1 MTFASLFQD
10 LILLFTFLLA
20 GFVIREFVKPLQR
33 FYIPASIVGGVLALV
48 LGPQVLGWVEI
59 PKSFFERIL
68 DEIKEAKGAKFDTDL
83 TAEDLKQVIKN
94 IIE

>member
-59 PKSFFERIL
+59 PKSFSSMAGVMITL
-68 DEIKEAKGAKFDTDL
+68 VL
-83 TAEDLKQVIKN
+83 TASVIGVNVDKDKL
-94 IIE
+94 

>member
-33 FYIPASIVGGVLALV
+33 FYIPASIVGGVLAPSCSV
-48 LGPQVLGWVEI
+48 RRCSAGWRS
-59 PKSFFERIL
+59 PSRS
-68 DEIKEAKGAKFDTDL
+68 ARWPAS
-83 TAEDLKQVIKN
+83 
-94 IIE
+94 